1 MKNFAHH
8 PDLPQW
14 QDKGA
19 RLTLLAG
26 THDGRTAP
34 TRLYSPLLGLD
45 IASDD
50 ATALRLALNPDFEYG
65 ILPLVGEAGIEGETV
80 RADQFAYLGRG
91 RDALQLTLSAGARLL
106 VLGGEPFAEPV
117 LMWWN
122 FVGWTKASIARAQAD
137 WEQGARGE
145 PGSARFGPV
154 GDGRAP
160 RLIPPPLP
168 WGASE

>member
-1 MKNFAHH
+1 
-8 PDLPQW
+8 
-14 QDKGA
+14 
-19 RLTLLAG
+19 
-26 THDGRTAP
+26 
-34 TRLYSPLLGLD
+34 
-45 IASDD
+45 
-50 ATALRLALNPDFEYG
+50 
-65 ILPLVGEAGIEGETV
+65 
-80 RADQFAYLGRG
+80 
-91 RDALQLTLSAGARLL
+91 
-106 VLGGEPFAEPV
+106 
-117 LMWWN
+117 MWWN